1 MRKSRQP
8 FRSILKL
15 KVGLVS
21 EALIIAPL
29 IFLAALLF
37 SSVGHGGASAYL
49 AVFALASMAP
59 AEMRPAALGL
69 NMLVASIGLY
79 KFYQVRA
86 FNWTLFWPIA
96 LTSIPAAFIGGKIT
110 LPNNAYKALVGV
122 CLLYAAWT
130 IFRNANK
137 TDDVHVKPVAK
148 PVLLTLGAGL
158 GFISGLTGVGGG
170 IFLSPI
176 LLYFCWAK
184 TKVISGV
191 SAAFILVNSISGL
204 IGVLTKAPILP
215 AGLMYWALAAV
226 LGALIGAEYGS
237 RKLANPTIRKLLAL
251 VLVFAGTKMV
261 LV

>member
-1 MRKSRQP
+1 M
-8 FRSILKL
+8 
-15 KVGLVS
+15 S

-59 AEMRPAALGL
+59 AEMRPAALSL
-69 NMLVASIGLY
+69 NVLVASIGLY
-79 KFYQVRA
+79 KFYQVGA
-86 FNWTLFWPIA
+86 FNWSLFWLIA
-96 LTSIPAAFIGGKIT
+96 LTSIPAAFIGGQIT
-110 LPNNAYKALVGV
+110 LANNSYKVLVGAT
-122 CLLYAAWT
+122 LLYAAWT
-130 IFRNANK
+130 IFRNANQS
-137 TDDVHVKPVAK
+137 DDVHVRPVAK
-148 PVLLTLGAGL
+148 PILLALGAAL

-191 SAAFILVNSISGL
+191 AAAFILVNSISGL
-204 IGVLTKAPILP
+204 LGFLSKSPSLP
-215 AGLMYWALAAV
+215 AGLIYWALAAV
-226 LGALIGAEYGS
+226 LGGLIGAQYGS

-251 VLVFAGTKMV
+251 VLVFAGSKMV
-261 LV
+261 LG

>member
-1 MRKSRQP
+1 M
-8 FRSILKL
+8 LE
-15 KVGLVS
+15 V
-21 EALIIAPL
+21 LIIAAL
-29 IFLAALLF
+29 IFIVALLF

-69 NMLVASIGLY
+69 NVLVASIGLY

-86 FNWTLFWPIA
+86 FNWSLFWPIA
-96 LTSIPAAFIGGKIT
+96 LTSIPAAFIGGQIT
-110 LPNNAYKALVGV
+110 LPNNTYKALVGV
-122 CLLYAAWT
+122 SLLYAAWT
-130 IFRNANK
+130 IFRKANK
-137 TDDVHVKPVAK
+137 SDDVDVRPVAK
-148 PVLLTLGAGL
+148 PVLLILGAGL
-158 GFISGLTGVGGG
+158 GFVSGLTGVGGG

-191 SAAFILVNSISGL
+191 ASAFILVNSISGL
-204 IGVLTKAPILP
+204 IGVMTKVPVLP

-226 LGALIGAEYGS
+226 LGGLIGAEYGS

-251 VLVFAGTKMV
+251 VLVFAGSKMV
-261 LV
+261 LG